1 MVTAESVKVK
11 LQGLID
17 TANAATGNA
26 DADLTAAV
34 GALAA
39 GFGQGMPTL
48 YSTQITGATY
58 FENHIIPDR
67 ETANTQKVSNLYASA
82 LNMKTVYVG
91 KNVVC
96 GTNCFNGCTAL
107 EEATVAGITG
117 SEMFWNSKAL
127 RKCTFTETAGIDGNY
142 TFDYCTALQT
152 VIIRGDRVLP
162 LSFNSIFVGCAQYNN
177 AGGTG
182 RIYVPRSQ
190 LEAYKVATN
199 WTAFANKFL
208 TIEDYPEITGG

>member
-1 MVTAESVKVK
+1 MVTADSVKAK

-34 GALAA
+34 NALAA
-39 GFGQGMPTL
+39 GFGQGIPTL
-48 YSTQITGATY
+48 YSCDTSGATY
-58 FENHIIPDR
+58 FENHMIPDR
-67 ETANTQKVSNLYASA
+67 EEQNTQRLALYASA
-82 LNMKTVYVG
+82 VNMKTVYIG
-91 KNVVC
+91 RNVIC

-127 RKCTFTETAGIDGNY
+127 RKCTFTETAGINGDF

-162 LSFNSIFVGCAQYNN
+162 LSFIEIFVGCAQYNN

-199 WTAFANKFL
+199 WTAFADKFL
-208 TIEDYPEITGG
+208 AIEDYPEITGG

>member
-1 MVTAESVKVK
+1 MVTAQSVKAK

-34 GALAA
+34 NALAA

-48 YSTQITGATY
+48 YSSDISGATY

-67 ETANTQKVSNLYASA
+67 EEQNAQRLALYASA
-82 LNMKTVYVG
+82 VNMKTVYVG
-91 KNVVC
+91 RNVNC

-107 EEATVAGITG
+107 EEATVAGTTG

-127 RKCTFTETAGIDGNY
+127 QKCTFTETAVIDGNF

-190 LEAYKVATN
+190 LEAYKIATN
-199 WTAFANKFL
+199 WTAFSDKFL
-208 TIEDYPEITGG
+208 AIEDYPEITGG